1 MDREAARLAAY
12 LREGLDGHAAQ
23 EAEPGQ
29 GRRLAPGLHVS
40 MNSTQRLGIRIGT
53 LRGEETCLLV
63 AAPQLLALAE

>member
-12 LREGLDGHAAQ
+12 LREGLDSHAAQ

-40 MNSTQRLGIRIGT
+40 MNSTQRTRYLDRDT
-53 LRGEETCLLV
+53 QR
-63 AAPQLLALAE
+63 